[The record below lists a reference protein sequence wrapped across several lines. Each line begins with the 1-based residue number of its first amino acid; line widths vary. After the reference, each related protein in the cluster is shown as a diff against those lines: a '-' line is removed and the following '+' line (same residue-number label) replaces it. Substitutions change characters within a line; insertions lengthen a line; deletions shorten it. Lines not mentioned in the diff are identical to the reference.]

1 MSILSRLSLTMVP
14 LMIGIMF
21 SQTEILREAWKE
33 NAEEGISSMFPD
45 ESLVSQCSVSEV
57 S

>member
-1 MSILSRLSLTMVP
+1 MVP